1 MINLL
6 SNEQTILD
14 RAIRGLLV
22 SQDPTDQPPSLLLER
37 ILTEKEELIKDKKLK
52 REKRDNQPIEEVP
65 FGNIFS

>member
-1 MINLL
+1 LINLL

-22 SQDPTDQPPSLLLER
+22 SQDPTDEPASVLLER
-37 ILTEKEELIKDKKLK
+37 IRTEKEELIKDKKLK

>member
-22 SQDPTDQPPSLLLER
+22 SQDPTDEPASVLLER
-37 ILTEKEELIKDKKLK
+37 IRTEKEELIKDKKLK

>member
-1 MINLL
+1 MNTKLL
-6 SNEQTILD
+6 REIILD

-22 SQDPTDQPPSLLLER
+22 PQAPTDKPASVLLER
-37 ILTEKEELIKDKKLK
+37 IRREKEELIKDKKLK